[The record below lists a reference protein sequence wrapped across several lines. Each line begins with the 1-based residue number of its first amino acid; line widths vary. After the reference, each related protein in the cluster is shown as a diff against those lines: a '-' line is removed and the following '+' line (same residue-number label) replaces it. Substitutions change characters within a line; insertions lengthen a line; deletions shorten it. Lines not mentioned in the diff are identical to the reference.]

1 MPKITKPRTAESAL
15 PPFDERLRYRPEI
28 AARFLDQSRAK
39 TFQQIRDGVLPVI
52 REGRRTFVPGH
63 AIAARCRVAEQF
75 TVTATRDMSAELLQ
89 SEQPSVSPAIADPVA
104 FPRNT
109 NEGDSA

>member
-1 MPKITKPRTAESAL
+1 MPKITTPRAAQPAL

-52 REGRRTFVPGH
+52 REGRRVFVPGH
-63 AIAARCRVAEQF
+63 VIVARCRAGAESS
-75 TVTATRDMSAELLQ
+75 T
-89 SEQPSVSPAIADPVA
+89 
-104 FPRNT
+104 
-109 NEGDSA
+109 